1 MHKKRLK
8 KLKLCLHRIVA
19 ACFRASRDLEMGLFR
34 YALDSGIKMLLC
46 SLWVASV
53 LQVALSQGSWEVL
66 VQNAGIASMH
76 TAVTHYGN
84 VILLDRTDIGPSQIK
99 LPNGR
104 CRTDPADLTSTT
116 DCSAHSVLF
125 TPGANSVRP
134 LYIATDTWC
143 SSGQFFGDGTLV
155 QTGGDFDG
163 NKKVRRF
170 SPCNDGICDWV
181 EATDQTLQQGR
192 WYATNQILPDGTRQI
207 IVGGRSVFTTEFI
220 PANGQGTTTLALLQQ
235 TNDAQND
242 NYYPFVHLIPDGNLF
257 IFANRDSILYNY
269 ATNTVVRTYPKIP
282 GEPRNYPS
290 AGSSVLLPLTASNG
304 FQTAEVLVCGGAQ
317 YGAFLNTQKF
327 LTASDSCGR
336 ITVTDANP
344 GWAMETMPTPRTMGD
359 MVLLPTGDVLIIN
372 GAQNGCQGWGNAK
385 NPALSPVLYTPAA
398 AAGQRFTT
406 LAATTIARVY
416 HSTASLLPDARIL
429 LAGSNT
435 HQFYTFTGD
444 FPTELRIEAFSP
456 DYLSSANNNNKP
468 TIVSSPAGAVSY
480 GTTFTVVFSVPT
492 APQNIIAINLVS
504 SPYTTHS
511 YSQGQRLLE
520 LAVANQVSTGNNFQV
535 TVTAP
540 SSNVIAPTAYYMMFA
555 VNQGIPSSAVWVKIS
570 N

>member
-1 MHKKRLK
+1 
-8 KLKLCLHRIVA
+8 
-19 ACFRASRDLEMGLFR
+19 MGLLQHACISCIRQLFC
-34 YALDSGIKMLLC
+34 L
-46 SLWVASV
+46 LWVASV
-53 LQVALSQGSWEVL
+53 LHVALSQGSWEIL
-66 VQNAGIASMH
+66 VDNAGIASMH
-76 TAVTHYGN
+76 TAVTHFGN

-104 CRTDPADLTSTT
+104 CRYDSADLTSTT

-125 TPGANSVRP
+125 TPGANSIRP

-143 SSGQFFGDGTLV
+143 SSGQFFHDGTLV
-155 QTGGDFDG
+155 HTGGDFDG
-163 NKKVRRF
+163 NTKVRYF
-170 SPCNDGICDWV
+170 TPCASKGTCDWV

-192 WYATNQILPDGTRQI
+192 WYATNQLLPDGTRQI
-207 IVGGRSVFTTEFI
+207 IVGGRNVFTTEFI
-220 PANGQGTTTLALLQQ
+220 PANGQGTTTLRLLKQ

-242 NYYPFVHLIPDGNLF
+242 NYYPYVHLIPDGNLF
-257 IFANRDSILYNY
+257 IFANRDSILYDY
-269 ATNTVVRTYPKIP
+269 TTNTVVRTYPTIP

-290 AGSSVLLPLTASNG
+290 AGSSVLLPLTASDG
-304 FQTAEVLVCGGAQ
+304 FQTAEVVVCGGAQ

-398 AAGQRFTT
+398 AAGKRFTT
-406 LAATTIARVY
+406 LAATTIPRVY
-416 HSTASLLPDARIL
+416 HSTANLLPDARIL
-429 LAGSNT
+429 VAGSNT
-435 HQFYTFTGD
+435 HQFYTLTGV

-456 DYLSSANNNNKP
+456 DYLSATNNKHKP
-468 TIVSSPAGAVSY
+468 TIINSPTAAVSY
-480 GTTFTVVFSVPT
+480 GTTFTVGFSVPT
-492 APQNIIAINLVS
+492 APKNNIEMNLVS
-504 SPYTTHS
+504 TPYTTHS
-511 YSQGQRLLE
+511 FSQGQRLVKLGVSKQ
-520 LAVANQVSTGNNFQV
+520 VAAGKNFQV
-535 TVTAP
+535 TVAAP
-540 SSNVIAPTAYYMMFA
+540 TSNVIAPAAYYMMFA

-570 N
+570 S